1 MGAMTTPTKPAKKPR
16 NEAAKRNLDGSMPQR
31 APKNVRRRQVGEGT
45 KLTADV
51 QAKIIAALRVGC
63 PMNTS
68 AAYAAVAPSTFNLWL
83 RQGRD
88 GKQPYKGLVDEIDL
102 AIADGKMRDLV
113 RIDQGADKDWRAAA
127 WKLERRFP
135 LEFGEKTQSEITV
148 QARPFIDVSKLT
160 VAEQQTLLALLE
172 KGSPDADDV
181 PKDGAPALAL
191 LPAASVAA

>member
-1 MGAMTTPTKPAKKPR
+1 MTAPPKPKKPR

-31 APKNVRRRQVGEGT
+31 APKNVRRRQVGEGV
-45 KLTADV
+45 KLTPEI
-51 QAKIIAALRVGC
+51 QNKIVAALRVGC
-63 PMNTS
+63 PLNTA
-68 AAYAAVAPSTFNLWL
+68 AAYANVVSSTFNNWL
-83 RQGRD
+83 RRGRD
-88 GKQPYKGLVDEIDL
+88 GEQPYRGLVEQIDL

-191 LPAASVAA
+191 LPAASAAA

>member
-1 MGAMTTPTKPAKKPR
+1 MTAPAKPKPKKPR

-31 APKNVRRRQVGEGT
+31 APKNPRGRRIGEGI
-45 KLTADV
+45 KLTAEIE
-51 QAKIIAALRVGC
+51 AKILSALRVGS
-63 PMNTS
+63 PLNTA

-88 GKQPYKGLVDEIDL
+88 GRQPFKRLVDEIDL
-102 AIADGKMRDLV
+102 AIADGKMRHLV

-127 WKLERRFP
+127 WLLERRFP
-135 LEFGEKTQSEITV
+135 TEFGEKTQSEITV

-160 VAEQQTLLALLE
+160 ITEQQTLLALLE
-172 KGSPDADDV
+172 KGSPDVDDV

-191 LPAASVAA
+191 LPAASAAA